1 MCYPPWVG
9 WGGRMTSTTRRD
21 RAKMTWPLLTV
32 GGGAVVLIPI
42 RFSGVTLASMSMKK
56 RFFFPFDF

>member
-1 MCYPPWVG
+1 
-9 WGGRMTSTTRRD
+9 MTSTTRRD

-32 GGGAVVLIPI
+32 GGGVALIPI